1 MAREQQRV
9 ASWYWVVSAALTPF
23 IMIAMI
29 LAGWGFYKSK
39 SYRNEAEAI
48 VARLDEDHKRFE
60 PLRAQIKEVAEV
72 TGAFI
77 KADPDQFIGT
87 LAVASKA
94 RPGIAEEDQKG
105 ADANPVYRRWRE
117 AEVKYYGEGSAEKH
131 GMMQEYWSA
140 RQYLD
145 KLNTNVERWV
155 AYKSYQVYTLKTIN
169 LYQPEGEKPADS
181 TAAPG
186 GTTPGTT
193 PPAGTEGTPPTG
205 TPPTAK
211 VAVAAGVLKR
221 KGSKR
226 VLSPDLPKENVYLPT
241 DGEIDAAHAR
251 YKAHEEPSDR
261 AMRPLRTVT
270 MESVLRQQMLLIDE
284 LISADIRQYGILV
297 GEVSGDDD
305 QIGVGRWAEEQRK
318 KNMVDELGRK
328 SADVKSR
335 GTAAKGAIDN
345 TKAADTELGNL
356 ASELQRRFEDNF
368 NILIGKITIEAQK
381 FEAEKQMHEADKKA
395 FVDNLKKITKIKS
408 LVTIKRADADGHIT
422 YSDDVRKSIHIDLGR
437 MDGVK
442 AGQRFEVWRYSGM
455 EMDKMLGV
463 IEIVRTLSDYT
474 SLCTILGLSDDA
486 EPIRKGDAIVS
497 RIWHAGKFL
506 TVALHGDFEPPQQSY
521 AKARLTELLKQA
533 GVRVVEKVQ
542 PGTDL
547 VVTGSNLFGDEW
559 YRNARNDL
567 RFEILKEEEVRLY
580 VDPR

>member
-1 MAREQQRV
+1 MAREQQKV
-9 ASWYWVVSAALTPF
+9 ASWYWVVSASLTPF

-29 LAGWGFYKSK
+29 MAAWGFYKSK

-48 VARLDEDHKRFE
+48 VAQLDENHKRFE

-77 KADPDQFIGT
+77 KADPDQNIGT
-87 LAVASKA
+87 LAGISKA
-94 RPGIAEEDQKG
+94 RPGVPEEDQKG
-105 ADANPVYRRWRE
+105 ADANVVYRRWRE
-117 AEVKYYGEGSAEKH
+117 AEVKYYGEGTAEKH

-140 RQYLD
+140 RQFLD

-155 AYKSYQVYTLKTIN
+155 AYKAYQVYTLKTIN
-169 LYQPEGEKPADS
+169 LYQPEAEKPADTS
-181 TAAPG
+181 A
-186 GTTPGTT
+186 TPPAGT
-193 PPAGTEGTPPTG
+193 PPAGTEGTPPAQPTG
-205 TPPTAK
+205 RA
-211 VAVAAGVLKR
+211 VVAAGVLER
-221 KGSKR
+221 KGQKR

-251 YKAHEEPSDR
+251 YKANEVPGDR

-284 LISADIRQYGILV
+284 LVSADIRQYGILV

-318 KNMVDELGRK
+318 KNMVDELSRK
-328 SADVKSR
+328 SQDVKNR
-335 GTAAKGAIDN
+335 GTAAKGAIEN
-345 TKAADTELGNL
+345 TRVADTDLGNL

-408 LVTIKRADADGHIT
+408 QATIKRADADGHIT

-474 SLCTILGLSDDA
+474 SLCTILDLTDEN
-486 EPIRKGDAIVS
+486 EPVRKGDAIVS

-521 AKARLTELLKQA
+521 AKARLAELLKQA
-533 GVRVVEKVQ
+533 GVRVVDKVQ

-547 VVTGSNLFGDEW
+547 VITGSNLFGDEW

>member
-1 MAREQQRV
+1 MAREQQKV

-29 LAGWGFYKSK
+29 VAAWGFYKSK

-48 VARLDEDHKRFE
+48 VAKLDEDHKRFE
-60 PLRAQIKEVAEV
+60 PLHAQIKEVAEV

-87 LAVASKA
+87 LAGVSKA
-94 RPGIAEEDQKG
+94 RPGVAEEDQKG
-105 ADANPVYRRWRE
+105 ADANVVYRRWRE
-117 AEVKYYGEGSAEKH
+117 AEVKYYGEGTAEKH

-140 RQYLD
+140 RQFLD

-169 LYQPEGEKPADS
+169 LYQPEGERPAD
-181 TAAPG
+181 TTEAPAG
-186 GTTPGTT
+186 T
-193 PPAGTEGTPPTG
+193 PPAGTEGTPPG
-205 TPPTAK
+205 PTPPPTRAV
-211 VAVAAGVLKR
+211 VASGVLER
-221 KGSKR
+221 KGQKR
-226 VLSPDLPKENVYLPT
+226 VVSPDLPKENVYLPT
-241 DGEIDAAHAR
+241 DGEIDAAHTR
-251 YKAHEEPSDR
+251 YKANEVPGDR

-284 LISADIRQYGILV
+284 LVSADIRQYGILV

-328 SADVKSR
+328 SQDVKNR
-335 GTAAKGAIDN
+335 GSAAKGAIDN

-408 LVTIKRADADGHIT
+408 QTTIKRADADGHIT

-474 SLCTILGLSDDA
+474 SLCTILELADNA
-486 EPIRKGDAIVS
+486 EPVRKGDAIVS
-497 RIWHAGKFL
+497 RVWHAGKFL
-506 TVALHGDFEPPQQSY
+506 TVALHGDFEPPQQAYS
-521 AKARLTELLKQA
+521 KARLTELLKQA

-547 VVTGSNLFGDEW
+547 VITGSNLFGDEW